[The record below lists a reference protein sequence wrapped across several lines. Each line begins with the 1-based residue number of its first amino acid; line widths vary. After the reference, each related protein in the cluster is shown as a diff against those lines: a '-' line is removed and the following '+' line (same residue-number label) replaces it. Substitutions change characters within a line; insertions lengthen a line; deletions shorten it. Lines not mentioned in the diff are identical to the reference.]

1 MSVWKAMPA
10 MSDYCLEPFFVYWRR
25 LRAFGI
31 RTVIF
36 FLGQRRGKDLRL
48 CVIYDCRKINA
59 RYHQRKMN
67 TMYKHL

>member
-10 MSDYCLEPFFVYWRR
+10 MSDYCLEPFFVYWRG

-36 FLGQRRGKDLRL
+36 FLGQRLASLRDL
-48 CVIYDCRKINA
+48 
-59 RYHQRKMN
+59 
-67 TMYKHL
+67 